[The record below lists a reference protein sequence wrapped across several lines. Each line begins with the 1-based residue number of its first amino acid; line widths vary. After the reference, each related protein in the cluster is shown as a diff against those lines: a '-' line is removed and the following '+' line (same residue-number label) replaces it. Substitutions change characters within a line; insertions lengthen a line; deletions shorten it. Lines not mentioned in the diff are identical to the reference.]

1 MLLYKE
7 IILIYKE
14 IIRDLKL
21 HNGSGTILLTPVY
34 SEFGKMSGV
43 QYEIHLYLLNEWI
56 SK

>member
-43 QYEIHLYLLNEWI
+43 QYEIHLYLLNE
-56 SK
+56 